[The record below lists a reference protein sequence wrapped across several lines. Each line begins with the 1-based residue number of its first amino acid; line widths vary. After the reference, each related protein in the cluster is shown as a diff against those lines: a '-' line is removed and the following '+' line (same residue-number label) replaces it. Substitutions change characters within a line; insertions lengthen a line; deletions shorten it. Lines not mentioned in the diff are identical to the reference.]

1 MFLHSDCGP
10 AAQHMGLDLI
20 SINIQ
25 RGRDH
30 GLAPYYQ
37 YKEYCERKYKVC
49 HILYFNIV
57 SFIISCIIHLA
68 VCNF

>member
-1 MFLHSDCGP
+1 MFLYSDCGP

-49 HILYFNIV
+49 HIRCHIRCHAVRYAV
-57 SFIISCIIHLA
+57 THAFI
-68 VCNF
+68 